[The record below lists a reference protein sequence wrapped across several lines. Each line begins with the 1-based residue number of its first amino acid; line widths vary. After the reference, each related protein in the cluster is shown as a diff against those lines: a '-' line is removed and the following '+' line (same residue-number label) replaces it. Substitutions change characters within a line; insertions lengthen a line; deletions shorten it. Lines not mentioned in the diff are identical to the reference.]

1 MGIQR
6 EHGFEEFADSHPI
19 IQRIRVLIPVL
30 RRRNMRKE
38 RPLMLLAALLLTLVL
53 TSLALAS
60 GSYSINWYVIGG
72 GGGPISGGGY
82 AINST
87 IGQPVV
93 GVAKGQGYEL
103 GSGFWPGAAVVEYE
117 IYLPIVLKNYP

>member
-1 MGIQR
+1 M
-6 EHGFEEFADSHPI
+6 
-19 IQRIRVLIPVL
+19 
-30 RRRNMRKE
+30 RRRKSLII
-38 RPLMLLAALLLTLVL
+38 PAAIICCLLLT
-53 TSLALAS
+53 SLSLAS
-60 GSYSINWYVIGG
+60 GSYSINWWVIAG

-93 GVAKGQGYEL
+93 GASEGGNYRTEA
-103 GSGFWPGAAVVEYE
+103 GFWGGALAVEYK

>member
-1 MGIQR
+1 MKKIK
-6 EHGFEEFADSHPI
+6 SL
-19 IQRIRVLIPVL
+19 VLP
-30 RRRNMRKE
+30 
-38 RPLMLLAALLLTLVL
+38 AALLSILLL

-60 GSYSINWYVIGG
+60 GSYSINWWVVGG

-93 GVAKGQGYEL
+93 GVAKDTSYEL
-103 GSGFWPGAAVVEYE
+103 CSGFWCGVVAVVEYK
-117 IYLPIVLKNYP
+117 IYLPVVLRNYP

>member
-1 MGIQR
+1 M
-6 EHGFEEFADSHPI
+6 
-19 IQRIRVLIPVL
+19 
-30 RRRNMRKE
+30 NKRK
-38 RPLMLLAALLLTLVL
+38 LLVLAALLCLLL
-53 TSLALAS
+53 LAELALAS
-60 GSYSINWYVIGG
+60 GSYSINWWVVGG

-93 GVAKGQGYEL
+93 GVASDTGYEL
-103 GSGFWPGAAVVEYE
+103 CSGFWCGAAVGYK